1 MVNYKCFRCG
11 YETHIKTI
19 LIRHL
24 SRKNS
29 CEPKLYDID
38 VKHFKNFIENG
49 NNCNDYL
56 DCINIDKSTAN
67 YCKSTA
73 NHCKSTVNY
82 CKSTA
87 NHCKSTVNHCENIDL
102 DESSIESSEDSIE
115 IETDNKNN
123 LICQYCN
130 KTFTRK
136 ENLENHLKKSCKMLK
151 DFNNIY
157 EYDHK
162 TFGKNI
168 YKDSNNAG
176 DIYIIQTDYVNDDH
190 YKIGI
195 TNNIKKRMG
204 SYRCGNTYEPRLHYY
219 ISCKDIKLIDKKIKI
234 DLVKYNVKREIF
246 KGNVDE
252 LKNKIVDV
260 IKKEFKIN
268 KVYVHEPEIKIGDL
282 SECRHCN
289 KCFYTK
295 NDLFDHLNT
304 CEDYKEYLSK
314 KKEGKY
320 KCEYCKKSYSR
331 IDSLNR
337 HLKTCSEKKKDEEVK
352 QSMTELVSLLN
363 KQLQDQKEQINEF
376 KKELTEKDKNFKKE
390 LDKRDKHIDELIK
403 KAGINNSNNTINV
416 QNNIKLLSYSDTDRS
431 HITDKDILKCLSH
444 SNFCIPHLIEK
455 VHFDVNKPEN
465 HNVYIS
471 NLKNKYVMIYD
482 GDKWKCKDRDEQI
495 DNLIDDNQGVIEY
508 KLEEW
513 IENGN
518 KYPEMMRKFNRYI
531 EKKDNN
537 VVINKIKDEIKLIL
551 YNNRYKINKEIK
563 EIN

>member
-24 SRKNS
+24 SRKNN
-29 CEPKLYDID
+29 CELKLYDID
-38 VKHFKNFIENG
+38 VKHFKNYIENG
-49 NNCNDYL
+49 NNCNEYL
-56 DCINIDKSTAN
+56 DCINIDKTSAN
-67 YCKSTA
+67 NCKST
-73 NHCKSTVNY
+73 HDIPIQY
-82 CKSTA
+82 P
-87 NHCKSTVNHCENIDL
+87 
-102 DESSIESSEDSIE
+102 
-115 IETDNKNN
+115 KNT
-123 LICQYCN
+123 L
-130 KTFTRK
+130 KTNEK
-136 ENLENHLKKSCKMLK
+136 PS
-151 DFNNIY
+151 
-157 EYDHK
+157 
-162 TFGKNI
+162 
-168 YKDSNNAG
+168 DSN
-176 DIYIIQTDYVNDDH
+176 
-190 YKIGI
+190 
-195 TNNIKKRMG
+195 
-204 SYRCGNTYEPRLHYY
+204 
-219 ISCKDIKLIDKKIKI
+219 
-234 DLVKYNVKREIF
+234 
-246 KGNVDE
+246 
-252 LKNKIVDV
+252 
-260 IKKEFKIN
+260 
-268 KVYVHEPEIKIGDL
+268 
-282 SECRHCN
+282 
-289 KCFYTK
+289 
-295 NDLFDHLNT
+295 
-304 CEDYKEYLSK
+304 
-314 KKEGKY
+314 
-320 KCEYCKKSYSR
+320 KCEYCKKVLSSYKN
-331 IDSLNR
+331 LWR
-337 HLKTCSEKKKDEEVK
+337 HLKTCSEKKKDDEVK

-363 KQLQDQKEQINEF
+363 KQLQDQNEQINEF

-390 LDKRDKHIDELIK
+390 LDRKDRHIDELIK

-455 VHFDVNKPEN
+455 IHFDVNKPEN

-471 NLKNKYVMIYD
+471 NLKNKYVMMYD

-495 DNLIDDNQGVIEY
+495 DSLIDDNQGVIEY